1 MGVARMGRPKDG
13 MTKRKLAAAELL
25 GQGLENSEVMAELN
39 IPKTTLWRWQQED
52 IFCDAVA
59 LASYRFLMRTVPQ
72 ARQLLKS
79 QMRDD
84 NRWLAQNAANSILRE
99 RGAVEGNAAQQVVVS
114 FMADV
119 VPGMPEDISEEG
131 QVDA

>member
-1 MGVARMGRPKDG
+1 MARPKDG

-59 LASYRFLMRTVPQ
+59 LASHRFLMRTVPQ
-72 ARQLLKS
+72 ARQLLKG

-99 RGAVEGNAAQQVVVS
+99 RGAVEGSAAQQVVVS

>member
-1 MGVARMGRPKDG
+1 MGRPKDG
-13 MTKRKLAAAELL
+13 MTKRKLEAAEWI
-25 GQGLENSEVMAELN
+25 GQGMEDEEVVERLG
-39 IPKTTLWRWQQED
+39 IHRTTLWRWQQED

-99 RGAVEGNAAQQVVVS
+99 RGAVEGNAAQQVMVS
-114 FMADV
+114 FMTDV

>member
-1 MGVARMGRPKDG
+1 MGRPKDG
-13 MTKRKLAAAELL
+13 MTKRKLEAAEWL
-25 GQGLENSEVMAELN
+25 GQGMEDEEVVERLG
-39 IPKTTLWRWQQED
+39 IHRTTLWRWQQED

-114 FMADV
+114 FMTDV